1 MEMTMASHWNYLNA
15 PPTLPGLFVQAALRR
30 KVTGSVLPDEGL
42 RCWVSVN
49 RQQVETYRKVC
60 GFSNTSLMP
69 PTYPHVL
76 AFALQMQLMT
86 AKDFPFPLLGLIH
99 LRNSISIHR
108 PLGGVG
114 QVRVSVHVANLQ
126 PHTKG
131 ATFSLVTQ
139 IEDALGPLWEE
150 DSTMLCRGV
159 QLPGEPAGD
168 FEPAPLPLVEIA
180 RWLAPVDIGRQ
191 YAKVSGDYNPIHLSA
206 TSAKMFGFPTAIA
219 HGLWLES
226 RTLAALDD
234 HLPASNVDI
243 SVEFQKPVRLPSE
256 VVLSASLAGS
266 SGQFRLTAANA
277 DLVHMMGSWQP
288 LS

>member
-1 MEMTMASHWNYLNA
+1 MASQWNYLNA
-15 PPTLPGLFVQAALRR
+15 PPALPGLFVHAALRR

-49 RQQVETYRKVC
+49 RQQVEAYRKVC

-69 PTYPHVL
+69 STYPHVL

-86 AKDFPFPLLGLIH
+86 AKNFPFPLLGLIH

-114 QVRVSVHVANLQ
+114 QVRVSVHVADLQ
-126 PHTKG
+126 PHAKG
-131 ATFSLVTQ
+131 ATFSLITQ
-139 IEDALGPLWEE
+139 VEDALGPLWDEN
-150 DSTMLCRGV
+150 STMLCRGV
-159 QLPGEPAGD
+159 QLPGEPTGD
-168 FEPAPLPLVEIA
+168 FEPAPLPLNEVT
-180 RWLAPVDIGRQ
+180 RWLAPADIGRQ
-191 YAKVSGDYNPIHLSA
+191 YAKVSGDYNPIHLST

-219 HGLWLES
+219 HGLWLKS
-226 RTLAALDD
+226 RSLAALDD
-234 HLPASNVDI
+234 HLPASNVEI

-256 VVLSASLAGS
+256 VVLSASAAGS
-266 SGQFRLTAANA
+266 SGQFLLTGPNA

-288 LS
+288 LV